1 MHTGEL
7 WGFLQRNELGTDV
20 WSKKPQAYPQKTFDC

>member
-7 WGFLQRNELGTDV
+7 WGFLQWNELGTDV
-20 WSKKPQAYPQKTFDC
+20 WSKKPQAYPQKYL